1 MVVSWVKAKTFTTM
15 TVRELQDIL
24 PDVLPYLALSEG
36 YRFMIDGD
44 DYGSNEVQGRESQDM
59 KK

>member
-1 MVVSWVKAKTFTTM
+1 LGEGQDFFTTM

-36 YRFMIDGD
+36 YRFIIDGD
-44 DYGSNEVQGRESQDM
+44 DYEDVWKEGDES
-59 KK
+59 